1 MDAVAQRLLLLPN
14 TPPSRRGARPRG
26 ASVENPDSTAPLAPD
41 APPGDRRD
49 PTRSDFPRSDFT
61 VKNDRTSASND
72 YWVSLGELEQTQEF
86 QDALHREFP
95 EGASSLEGVDRRR
108 FLQLMGASTALAGA
122 QSCRW
127 EKTKLLPLAERPE
140 GRVPGVSEHF
150 ASAFELDGVA
160 LPVLVTS
167 YEGRPTKIEG
177 NDLHPCSQG
186 ASTTFSQAATLELYD
201 PERAKFPTQQ
211 GARRSSDQLAAGL
224 SGLRESLLA
233 NGGQGFAILD
243 GPSSSPA
250 LAGAREA
257 LERALPNA
265 RWFRYAPAAS
275 DRARRATEL
284 AFGRAHRVHL
294 RLDQARILLD
304 LDSDLFGLAPDA
316 LSNSRGFAVGRDA
329 DSDRPLNRSYSVE
342 ARHTASGASADH
354 RLPLRHAQI
363 GAFLAA
369 LEAKLVAEG
378 GLTPSNA
385 WGGASSAPSAAFLNE
400 AHVADFLTALTED
413 LLAHRG
419 ASAIVVGA
427 DQPAEV
433 QALGLR
439 VNAMLGNLGNAVV
452 LTEEPVAP
460 ASSAQLA
467 ELAQGIEGGA
477 ITKLLVIGGN
487 PVYDAPGDIDFGAL
501 MERLEASVV
510 HSLYMDETARKATWH
525 VPAAHWLESWG
536 DARAYDGS
544 YLVVQPL
551 LRPLYGGKS
560 ALELVDYLAGGAWR
574 DGQQIVRESF
584 SRQPGVTDG
593 RAWKRTLHDGFLAGS
608 ELPALSPSGRAIPAL
623 ELGSAALAGT
633 AAPQNGNLELV
644 VHADAKVYDGRFA
657 NSGWL
662 QELPDFM
669 TKMCW
674 DNAALIA
681 PSTASQLNVTTGDLV
696 ELTLDGRTLEA
707 VAYVMPGQAQGSVSL
722 SLGYGRTSA
731 GQVGGSVHDP
741 VEIPGFDA
749 SKLTAGT
756 ATGAW
761 QGLQVAKT
769 GKTYPIAM
777 TQEHHQVDAAG
788 MKERD
793 QDQGPVKSRVAEL
806 IHETDA
812 ENWRH
817 IQDEY
822 ASGSLLGL
830 YRGGDPLHH
839 GEEGHGPHE
848 HGDHDHGSHDHEGDA
863 HGGPGGG
870 GHGPHLNELQSF
882 VGPELRSIWD
892 ENPYG
897 GDYAWAMSIDLNS
910 CTGCNACVIACQAE
924 NNIPVVG
931 KEQVM
936 RGREM
941 HWLRIDRYFRGDQ
954 DRPEV
959 RSQPVGCIQ
968 CENAP
973 CEQVCPVAATVHSE
987 EGLNDMAYNRC
998 IGTRYCSNN
1007 CPVKVRRFN
1016 FFNYHRELKTE
1027 ENDVKRLS
1035 FNPEVSVRARGVME
1049 KCTYCVQRIQNAK
1062 IQAKVE
1068 QRRVRDGEIETACQ
1082 QVCPSESIVF
1092 GDLKTEG
1099 AKVRERQSSQ
1109 RAYHMLAFLN
1119 IKPRTAYLS
1128 RITNPHPLLASH
1140 DSSHESGH
1148 GEIHSETHA
1157 ETPVGADH

>member
-1 MDAVAQRLLLLPN
+1 M
-14 TPPSRRGARPRG
+14 T
-26 ASVENPDSTAPLAPD
+26 
-41 APPGDRRD
+41 
-49 PTRSDFPRSDFT
+49 
-61 VKNDRTSASND
+61 
-72 YWVSLGELEQTQEF
+72 
-86 QDALHREFP
+86 
-95 EGASSLEGVDRRR
+95 
-108 FLQLMGASTALAGA
+108 
-122 QSCRW
+122 
-127 EKTKLLPLAERPE
+127 
-140 GRVPGVSEHF
+140 
-150 ASAFELDGVA
+150 
-160 LPVLVTS
+160 
-167 YEGRPTKIEG
+167 
-177 NDLHPCSQG
+177 
-186 ASTTFSQAATLELYD
+186 
-201 PERAKFPTQQ
+201 
-211 GARRSSDQLAAGL
+211 
-224 SGLRESLLA
+224 
-233 NGGQGFAILD
+233 
-243 GPSSSPA
+243 
-250 LAGAREA
+250 
-257 LERALPNA
+257 
-265 RWFRYAPAAS
+265 
-275 DRARRATEL
+275 
-284 AFGRAHRVHL
+284 FGRAHRVHL

-316 LSNSRGFAVGRDA
+316 LNNSRGFAAGRDA
-329 DSDRPLNRSYSVE
+329 DGDRPLNRSYSVE

-354 RLPLRHAQI
+354 RLPLRSAQI

-369 LEAKLVAEG
+369 LEAKLVADG
-378 GLTPSNA
+378 GLTVPGS
-385 WGGASSAPSAAFLNE
+385 WGSASSTPSAAFLGE
-400 AHVADFLTALTED
+400 PHVADFLTALSED
-413 LLAHRG
+413 LLAHQG

-433 QALGLR
+433 QALGFR
-439 VNAMLGNLGNAVV
+439 VNALLGNLGNG
-452 LTEEPVAP
+452 
-460 ASSAQLA
+460 QLA
-467 ELAQGIEGGA
+467 ELAQGIEGGQ

-510 HSLYMDETARKATWH
+510 LSLYMDETARKATWQ

-536 DARAYDGS
+536 DSRAYNGS
-544 YLVVQPL
+544 YLISQPL

-560 ALELVDYLAGGAWR
+560 ALEVVDYLANGAWR

-584 SRQPGVTDG
+584 SRQPGVTDE

-623 ELGSAALAGT
+623 ELGATALAGS
-633 AAPQNGNLELV
+633 AAPQNGNLEFIA
-644 VHADAKVYDGRFA
+644 HADAKVYDGRFA

-681 PSTASQLNVTTGDLV
+681 PATATQLDVTTGDLV
-696 ELTLDGRTLEA
+696 ELTLGGRTLES

-722 SLGYGRTSA
+722 ALGYGRTSA

-749 SKLTAGT
+749 SQLTAGT
-756 ATGAW
+756 AIGAW
-761 QGLQVAKT
+761 QGLQVTKT

-812 ENWRH
+812 ENWGH
-817 IQDEY
+817 IKDEY

-839 GEEGHGPHE
+839 GEEGHG
-848 HGDHDHGSHDHEGDA
+848 DHGHDDHSHDGDGHGEA

-870 GHGPHLNELQSF
+870 GHGPKLNELQSF
-882 VGPELRSIWD
+882 VGPELKSIWD
-892 ENPYG
+892 EKPYE
-897 GDYAWAMSIDLNS
+897 GDYAWGMSIDLNS

-941 HWLRIDRYFRGDQ
+941 HWLRIDRYFKGDQ

-973 CEQVCPVAATVHSE
+973 CEQVCPVAATVHSP

-1016 FFNYHRELKTE
+1016 FFNYHRELKEE

-1049 KCTYCVQRIQNAK
+1049 KCTYCVQRIQSAK

-1099 AKVRERQSSQ
+1099 SKVRELQSSQ

-1140 DSSHESGH
+1140 DSHESGD
-1148 GEIHSETHA
+1148 GAAQSDANSETHA